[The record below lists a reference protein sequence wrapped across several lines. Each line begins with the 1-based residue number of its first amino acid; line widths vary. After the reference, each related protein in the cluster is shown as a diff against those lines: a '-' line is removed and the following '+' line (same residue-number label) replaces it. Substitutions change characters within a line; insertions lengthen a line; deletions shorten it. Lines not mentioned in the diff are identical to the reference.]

1 MRTLP
6 LRVLRNPVQ
15 SMFIVWSV
23 GRKQDTRREDA
34 ANWSLLP
41 QMAHAAGLDRLQ
53 ERGGSPETWRSVVEA
68 DLDYPHSVKESDFA
82 GAYANRWNASQ
93 AAESFRLPVV
103 S

>member
-1 MRTLP
+1 M
-6 LRVLRNPVQ
+6 
-15 SMFIVWSV
+15 
-23 GRKQDTRREDA
+23 
-34 ANWSLLP
+34 
-41 QMAHAAGLDRLQ
+41 
-53 ERGGSPETWRSVVEA
+53 VEA